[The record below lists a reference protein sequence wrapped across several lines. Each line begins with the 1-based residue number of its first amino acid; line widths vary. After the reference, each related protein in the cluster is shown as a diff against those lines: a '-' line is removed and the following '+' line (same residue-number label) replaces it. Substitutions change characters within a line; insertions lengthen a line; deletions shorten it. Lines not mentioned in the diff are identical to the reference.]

1 MAIRIA
7 EGLGA
12 EMGCLTVEN
21 HLAYIVGQ
29 LGLSGKVAI
38 VCAGGAAGDLR
49 TSATSVYLMGKSAHW
64 LRPVIVA
71 QVATALN
78 IAFNLIAAW
87 DLRLSPDIR
96 ARHAAV
102 RGKLELDARY
112 LAVDRMIG
120 DVRHHLVEVAQ
131 EGRGLP

>member
-12 EMGCLTVEN
+12 EMGCLTVES
-21 HLAYIVGQ
+21 HLEYIVGQ

-38 VCAGGAAGDLR
+38 VCAGGAADLR
-49 TSATSVYLMGKSAHW
+49 ASVTSVYLMGKSAHW
-64 LRPVIVA
+64 LRPVILA

-78 IAFNLIAAW
+78 IAFNIIAAW
-87 DLRLSPDIR
+87 DPRLSPDIR
-96 ARHAAV
+96 AMHAAV
-102 RGKLELDARY
+102 RDRLELDAMH

-120 DVRHHLVEVAQ
+120 DVRHHLIDVARW
-131 EGRGLP
+131 GRP